1 MEKLDG
7 RSKDIEQTERE
18 KLASVFPQC
27 FVEGK
32 LDIDKL
38 LSLCGEYILKDFEKY
53 EFTWKGKSECLP
65 LAQQRSTATLR
76 PCPEESVDFDTTQN
90 LYIEGDNLEVLKL
103 LQTSYFRQ
111 VKMIYIDPPYNTGH
125 DFVYEDDF
133 ADTLARYKEVT
144 SQTTKSNPEAM
155 GRFHTNWLNMMYPRL
170 RLAANLLRDDGAI
183 FISIDDNE
191 QENLKKLCNEVF
203 GEENFVVQIVWE
215 KKFSPQNDAKY
226 FSQNHEYLLCYA
238 KSLERFDRNLLPM
251 TDDQIARYTNPD
263 NDPNGP
269 WTSSD
274 LTRAEYRERD
284 YYAVITPSGK
294 QVFPAKGRSW
304 NRPPQE
310 IERLK
315 TEGRLWFGENGDNVP
330 RLKRYLSETK
340 QGIVPISIWYNKDV
354 GHTQSATQELIRLL
368 DGKYFDFPK
377 SVSLIKQCLML
388 ATDKDDIVLDFFSG
402 SATTAHAV
410 LQLNKEDGGTR
421 RFILVQLPELC
432 DENGE
437 AFKAGYK
444 SISEIGKERIR
455 RVGTQLQAG
464 QQTKKI
470 TKQDAQL
477 SLMDAVAT
485 SESFGDSHQLDTGF
499 KVFKLDS
506 SNLKIWDSAPFP
518 EDDLLS
524 ISNRL
529 HSMIDRVKS
538 DRTDLDVVYE
548 IMLKMGVPLT
558 YNVSPV
564 NISGKKAWSVGDF
577 LLLICLSDGLTVEM
591 VEEMAGYAPGQ
602 IVLAENSL
610 ADDTAMSN
618 AYYILRDRNIE
629 LKLV

>member
-1 MEKLDG
+1 
-7 RSKDIEQTERE
+7 
-18 KLASVFPQC
+18 
-27 FVEGK
+27 
-32 LDIDKL
+32 
-38 LSLCGEYILKDFEKY
+38 
-53 EFTWKGKSECLP
+53 
-65 LAQQRSTATLR
+65 
-76 PCPEESVDFDTTQN
+76 
-90 LYIEGDNLEVLKL
+90 
-103 LQTSYFRQ
+103 
-111 VKMIYIDPPYNTGH
+111 
-125 DFVYEDDF
+125 
-133 ADTLARYKEVT
+133 
-144 SQTTKSNPEAM
+144 
-155 GRFHTNWLNMMYPRL
+155 
-170 RLAANLLRDDGAI
+170 
-183 FISIDDNE
+183 
-191 QENLKKLCNEVF
+191 
-203 GEENFVVQIVWE
+203 
-215 KKFSPQNDAKY
+215 
-226 FSQNHEYLLCYA
+226 
-238 KSLERFDRNLLPM
+238 
-251 TDDQIARYTNPD
+251 
-263 NDPNGP
+263 
-269 WTSSD
+269 
-274 LTRAEYRERD
+274 
-284 YYAVITPSGK
+284 
-294 QVFPAKGRSW
+294 
-304 NRPPQE
+304 
-310 IERLK
+310 
-315 TEGRLWFGENGDNVP
+315 
-330 RLKRYLSETK
+330 
-340 QGIVPISIWYNKDV
+340 
-354 GHTQSATQELIRLL
+354 
-368 DGKYFDFPK
+368 
-377 SVSLIKQCLML
+377 ML

-558 YNVSPV
+558 YSVSPV